1 MNVLAASTC
10 CVNNAGVFGNGG
22 SISDRA
28 LGVYTAVFW
37 SSVVLGVIVTGLLIY
52 AFIKFRRRSDDDEPS
67 QFHGNT
73 RLEIAWTLVPL
84 ATFLSLFGLTAANMP
99 FINDIHTG
107 SQYTVTVIGV
117 QFDWTFDYGATSSGS
132 RIRSFGTL
140 YLPMNTDVGLDI
152 VSTDPPCNA
161 KPSVPSGS
169 TLAKVIADE
178 GCGVNHSFYAPSL
191 GQQMNAIPGDVNTA
205 PINAREGT
213 YYGQCTEL
221 CGTGHATMVFTV
233 VSLPMNQFQSCVF
246 GNPSGSIDPTS
257 KACTLGGS

>member
-1 MNVLAASTC
+1 
-10 CVNNAGVFGNGG
+10 
-22 SISDRA
+22 
-28 LGVYTAVFW
+28 
-37 SSVVLGVIVTGLLIY
+37 
-52 AFIKFRRRSDDDEPS
+52 
-67 QFHGNT
+67 
-73 RLEIAWTLVPL
+73 
-84 ATFLSLFGLTAANMP
+84 MP
-99 FINDIHTG
+99 FINDIHAG
-107 SQYTVTVIGV
+107 SQHTVTVIGV
-117 QFDWTFDYGATSSGS
+117 QFSWTFDYGTTSSGA

-161 KPSVPSGS
+161 KPSVASGS
-169 TLAKVIADE
+169 TLAKAIANE

-221 CGTGHATMVFTV
+221 CGTGHNTMTFTV
-233 VSLPMNQFQSCVF
+233 VALPMNQFQSCVF
-246 GNPSGSIDPTS
+246 GNPSGSIDATS

>member
-10 CVNNAGVFGNGG
+10 CVNNAGVFGDGG

-37 SSVVLGVIVTGLLIY
+37 SSVVLGVIVTGLLLY

-99 FINDIHTG
+99 FINDIHAG

-117 QFDWTFDYGATSSGS
+117 QFSWTFDYGTTSSGA

-152 VSTDPPCNA
+152 VSTDPPCNS
-161 KPSVPSGS
+161 KPNVPSGG
-169 TLAKVIADE
+169 TLAKAIAGE
-178 GCGVNHSFYAPSL
+178 GCGVNHSFYAPAL

-221 CGTGHATMVFTV
+221 CGTGHATMTFDVI
-233 VSLPMNQFQSCVF
+233 SLPMNQFQSCVF

>member
-28 LGVYTAVFW
+28 LGVYTWVFW
-37 SSVVLGVIVTGLLIY
+37 SSVVLGVIVTALLIY
-52 AFIKFRRRSDDDEPS
+52 AFIKFRRRSDDEEPS

-99 FINDIHTG
+99 FINDIHAG

-117 QFDWTFDYGATSSGS
+117 QFSWTFDYGTTSSGS

-169 TLAKVIADE
+169 TLAKAIADE

-221 CGTGHATMVFTV
+221 CGTGHATMTFVV

-246 GNPSGSIDPTS
+246 GNPSGSIDATS